1 MNVPLQSH
9 LDKLPFALMTGDRG
23 ILRPDDGELIWNA
36 DTSKQEKGP
45 SSSLA
50 RSLASKQAGR
60 LYCIEIELGL
70 LAAYL
75 STYVQTHRHMS
86 HQLTWQ
92 SHVERNANMEN
103 PLVCNICK

>member
-50 RSLASKQAGR
+50 RSQVSKQGDYTVSK
-60 LYCIEIELGL
+60 L
-70 LAAYL
+70 
-75 STYVQTHRHMS
+75 
-86 HQLTWQ
+86 
-92 SHVERNANMEN
+92 N
-103 PLVCNICK
+103 LVCWLLTYLHTYKPTDTCPTN